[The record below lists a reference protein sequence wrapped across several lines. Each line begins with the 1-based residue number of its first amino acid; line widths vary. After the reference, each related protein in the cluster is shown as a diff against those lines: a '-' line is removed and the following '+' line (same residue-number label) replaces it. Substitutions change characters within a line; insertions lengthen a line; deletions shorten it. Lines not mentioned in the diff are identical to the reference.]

1 MNPRDSS
8 LRPLFGTFAAL
19 MVLLVL
25 TAGATALP
33 TGWWSTPLSLLIALG
48 KAALIFTVFM
58 RLRTQG
64 PLVRVFAL
72 AGVFF
77 LLLLLVLTAA
87 DFLTR
92 TWAV

>member
-1 MNPRDSS
+1 MIPQDPS
-8 LRPLFGTFAAL
+8 LRPLVGTFAAL
-19 MVLLVL
+19 IVLLVL

-33 TGWWSTPLSLLIALG
+33 VGWWSTPLSLAIALA

-72 AGVFF
+72 AGFFF
-77 LLLLLVLTAA
+77 LAILLVLTAA

-92 TWAV
+92 QWPV

>member
-1 MNPRDSS
+1 MIPRESS

-19 MVLLVL
+19 IILLVL
-25 TAGATALP
+25 TAAAAQLP
-33 TGWWSTPLSLLIALG
+33 TGWWSTPLSLLIAFA
-48 KAALIFTVFM
+48 KAFLIFTVFM

-72 AGVFF
+72 AGLFF
-77 LLLLLVLTAA
+77 LMVLLVLTAA

-92 TWAV
+92 NWPV

>member
-1 MNPRDSS
+1 MNPRDTS

-19 MVLLVL
+19 IALLVL

-33 TGWWSTPLSLLIALG
+33 TGWWSTPLSLLIAFA
-48 KAALIFTVFM
+48 KAVLIFTVFM

-72 AGVFF
+72 AGFFF
-77 LLLLLVLTAA
+77 LTILLVLTAA

-92 TWAV
+92 QWPV

>member
-1 MNPRDSS
+1 MNPRNSS

-19 MVLLVL
+19 ILLLIL

-33 TGWWSTPLSLLIALG
+33 TGWWSTPLSLLIALA
-48 KAALIFTVFM
+48 KAVLIFTVFM

-72 AGVFF
+72 AGAFF
-77 LLLLLVLTAA
+77 LMILLVLTAA

-92 TWAV
+92 QWPV